1 MRRYPRSEL
10 LWASPRE
17 LLNIMQADE
26 IGCDIITA
34 TNDILAK
41 LSLVGKDLG
50 AFSLETVRMFRDDA
64 VKAGFTLGRRRAAA

>member
-1 MRRYPRSEL
+1 MVIKVPQTVRAYKAQIVN
-10 LWASPRE
+10 ASGTSAVS
-17 LLNIMQADE
+17 LVAA
-26 IGCDIITA
+26 A